1 MIRRSHGAAL
11 FVMFLLLF
19 PAGCRTA
26 APAPTA
32 PKAMV
37 YREVDGRKLHAHV
50 FQPAS
55 KDRRPRSVVL
65 LVHGGGW
72 SEGSPEWT
80 FGAAQRFVDAGMVA
94 IAIEYRLSQ
103 GTATPIEA
111 LSDVCAAFRW
121 VRAQSSQLGI
131 DPRRVA
137 GYGISAGGHLVAS
150 TATVGCP
157 DGGGTPDVMLL
168 LSPAVDLARD
178 AWFGR
183 KLQERA
189 SAEAYSPVDH
199 VHSGAPPTNIVIGAE
214 DTLTP
219 LAGAKRFCDRLRETG
234 SECHLNVFDD
244 VGHLLTRNLANQ
256 ESDFDP
262 DPAARDA
269 GYASHFKLLTQAG
282 FLGTSVQNPNG

>member
-1 MIRRSHGAAL
+1 MNRRSNGAAL
-11 FVMFLLLF
+11 FVMFVLF
-19 PAGCRTA
+19 SAGCRTA
-26 APAPTA
+26 VPASTDPTA
-32 PKAMV
+32 MT
-37 YREVDGRKLHAHV
+37 YREVDGRKLQAHV

-55 KDRRPRSVVL
+55 HDRRPRSAVI

-80 FGAAQRFVDAGMVA
+80 FGAAQRFVDVGMVA
-94 IAIEYRLSQ
+94 IAVEYRLSQ
-103 GTATPIEA
+103 GTVTPIEA

-121 VRAQSSQLGI
+121 VRTQSSQLGI

-189 SAEAYSPVDH
+189 TPEAYSPVDH
-199 VHSGAPPTNIVIGAE
+199 VRAGAPPTNIVIGAE

-219 LAGAKRFCDRLRETG
+219 LAGTKRFCDRLREAG
-234 SECHLNVFDD
+234 SECHLNVFDG

-269 GYASHFKLLTQAG
+269 GYASHFRLLKQVG
-282 FLGTSVQNPNG
+282 FLETRP

>member
-1 MIRRSHGAAL
+1 MNRRSHGAAL
-11 FVMFLLLF
+11 FVLFLLF
-19 PAGCRTA
+19 SAGCKTA
-26 APAPTA
+26 VPASTEPQ
-32 PKAMV
+32 AMV
-37 YREVDGRKLHAHV
+37 YREVDGRKLQAHV
-50 FQPAS
+50 FQPTS
-55 KDRRPRSVVL
+55 NDRRPRSAVL
-65 LVHGGGW
+65 LIHGGGW
-72 SEGSPEWT
+72 SDGSPEWT

-94 IAIEYRLSQ
+94 IAVEYRLSQ

-111 LSDVCAAFRW
+111 LSDVCEAFRW

-131 DPRRVA
+131 DSRRVA
-137 GYGISAGGHLVAS
+137 GFGISAGGHLVAS

-178 AWFGR
+178 AWFGQ
-183 KLQERA
+183 KLQNRA
-189 SAEAYSPVDH
+189 TAEAYSPVDH
-199 VHSGAPPTNIVIGAE
+199 VRSGAPPTNIVIGAE

-219 LAGAKRFCDRLRETG
+219 LAGVKRFCDRLREAG
-234 SECHLNVFDD
+234 SECHLNVFDG

-269 GYASHFKLLTQAG
+269 GYASHFKLLKQSG
-282 FLGTSVQNPNG
+282 FLETRP